1 MSNVWGKILA
11 SSFAIALGTVAISSY
26 SQSPSSTSESTR
38 KPVLVELFTSEGC
51 SDCPPA
57 DTLLQKLDALQPVHD
72 AEIIPIEEH
81 VDYWNQGGWYDPY
94 SSHDWTA
101 RQMTY
106 TPETDKTGP
115 YTPEMIVDG
124 AARFVGSD
132 PRKAISSIETA
143 AARPETQITITPD
156 GPAQKSSRDFT
167 VSVGK
172 LAGDTPGDVAEV
184 WLAVTED
191 GLHSSVNR
199 GENAGRSLTHIAT
212 LRSMHKIGDIKS
224 DSETA
229 PFTDH
234 QRVKFDSH
242 WNAANLHL
250 IVFVQERKSHQVIG
264 VTSVKLAS

>member
-1 MSNVWGKILA
+1 MLGPRSYLSASLLA
-11 SSFAIALGTVAISSY
+11 LSLAAIGYAPASRNQSSPA
-26 SQSPSSTSESTR
+26 ESTR

-101 RQMTY
+101 RQMIY
-106 TPETDKTGP
+106 TPTTDKTGP
-115 YTPEMIVDG
+115 YTPEMVVDG
-124 AARFVGSD
+124 EAKFVGSNG
-132 PRKAISSIETA
+132 RKALDAIQQA
-143 AARPETQITITPD
+143 AARPETEIAITPS
-156 GPAQKSSRDFT
+156 GPAEKNSRDFT

-172 LAGDTPGDVAEV
+172 LDGDTSGDTAEV
-184 WLAVTED
+184 WLAVTQD
-191 GLHSSVNR
+191 GLHSSVSR

-212 LRSMHKIGDIKS
+212 LRSLHKIGDIKS
-224 DSETA
+224 ASDAAT
-229 PFTDH
+229 FTDH
-234 QRVKFDSH
+234 PRVKFDSH
-242 WNAANLHL
+242 WDAANLHV

-264 VTSVKLAS
+264 VASVKLAG